1 MASREALGPVN
12 IGLAGTPRSP
22 AERDIPAL
30 IALLHVALGK
40 DELALRVAGKSSPS
54 ARRLADLSQRRARV
68 RPLAQPPAFQE
79 SFEVI
84 GLAPESP
91 LRLSVWLE
99 DNVVE

>member
-40 DELALRVAGKSSPS
+40 D
-54 ARRLADLSQRRARV
+54 D
-68 RPLAQPPAFQE
+68 
-79 SFEVI
+79 
-84 GLAPESP
+84 
-91 LRLSVWLE
+91 
-99 DNVVE
+99 